1 MEAKD
6 QLKLHKTFSF
16 RVKDANSGKHLVRLG
31 DKVNTV
37 WNYCNEISK
46 RSAERGPRWATK
58 KQLRDL
64 TKGAS
69 RELGLPSQVI
79 QELIDEFIVRRRQH
93 GKPRLRWR
101 VSKGAKRSLGWVP
114 FTNQDIDVSRRGIV
128 ALRSHTFRIWEHR
141 QIEGKIASGNFSQDA
156 RGRWYCNIVCEVEP
170 QTTNRT
176 KVVGIDLGFKT
187 VATAHNAPNLDQ
199 GSFYR
204 DLEPKLAEA
213 QRRGRKRQV
222 RSIHAKIA
230 SRRKDALHKYSR
242 AVVNDAGAVFVGTIS
257 SQWQIKSGNAK
268 ATLDVSWATLRNLL
282 KYKCDHAGVAF
293 AQVDERYTTQTCS
306 ECFTLGGPKGR
317 IGLGVRQCVCEQCGT
332 VHDRDLNAA
341 VNIARLGCER
351 LGLMG
356 PASSSLQGGEA
367 LRPDSW
373 RE

>member
-6 QLKLHKTFSF
+6 QLKLYKTFSF
-16 RVKDANSGKHLVRLG
+16 RVKDANSGKRLVTLG

-58 KQLRDL
+58 NELRDL

-79 QELIDEFIVRRRQH
+79 QEVIDAFIVRRREH

-114 FTNQDIDVSRRGIV
+114 FTNQDIDISRRGIL
-128 ALRSHTFRIWEHR
+128 AMRSHTFRIWEHR
-141 QIEGKIASGNFSQDA
+141 EIEGKIASGNFSQDA

-187 VATAHNAPNLDQ
+187 LASAHNAPNLDQ

-213 QRRGRKRQV
+213 ERCGRKRQL

-242 AVVNDAGAVFVGTIS
+242 AVVNDAGAVFVGNIS
-257 SQWQIKSGNAK
+257 SKWQIKSGNAK

-317 IGLGVRQCVCEQCGT
+317 SGLGVRQWLCEQCGT

-341 VNIARLGCER
+341 VNIARLGCET
-351 LGLMG
+351 LGL
-356 PASSSLQGGEA
+356 
-367 LRPDSW
+367 R
-373 RE
+373 